1 MTDREQKRRM
11 RLYIFAFFF
20 VMYEAITYASNDM
33 IMPGMLDVVSEFHV
47 SIEYVASSMSIFIL
61 GNAILQLFLGPAADR
76 YGKKIVILIGN
87 FLFLFFTIFILF
99 SVGINQFM
107 FSRLLQGSGCAFVA
121 MGYSIIHEK
130 FDDKTAVKIIA
141 LMANVTILSPLI
153 GPVVGGVIVSLA
165 SWHYVFVL
173 IGVVAFISF
182 CGLTR
187 YTPRSNK
194 ILSRICIKDITL
206 TYCSILK
213 NKNFAV
219 GCVSLCLA
227 LLPLVAWIA
236 LAPVL
241 IMKTAKLSFVHYI
254 AYQIIA
260 LGGLSISSV
269 AMQFIAG
276 KFSFYKIMTT
286 GNFLFIIGAFF
297 SLVLSK
303 NPLLFAVGLFITSLG
318 VGLFDGIAFRIIMS
332 NRQFSQSMTISLLVF
347 IQTIVVAGGI
357 EIINLI
363 CGKFGFSLFSFA
375 LVNFVFSIA
384 AAVFIYHFAKMNK
397 NREWT

>member
-1 MTDREQKRRM
+1 MTNREQKRRM

-47 SIEYVASSMSIFIL
+47 SIGYVASSMSFFIL

-76 YGKKIVILIGN
+76 YGKKIVILTGN
-87 FLFLFFTIFILF
+87 FFFLVFTIFITL
-99 SVGINQFM
+99 SGSINQFM
-107 FSRLLQGSGCAFVA
+107 FGRLLQGSGCAFVA
-121 MGYSIIHEK
+121 VGYSIIHEK
-130 FDDKTAVKIIA
+130 FDDKTAVKVIA
-141 LMANVTILSPLI
+141 LMANVTILAPLL
-153 GPVVGGVIVSLA
+153 GPVVGGIIVGLA
-165 SWHYVFVL
+165 GWHYVFVL

-182 CGLTR
+182 CGLIR
-187 YTPRSNK
+187 YTPRSK
-194 ILSRICIKDITL
+194 KVIDRINVKNITL

-213 NKNFAV
+213 NRNFAI
-219 GCVSLCLA
+219 GCFAICLA
-227 LLPLVAWIA
+227 ILPLISWIA

-241 IMKTAKLSFVHYI
+241 IMKTAKLSFIHYI

-297 SLVLSK
+297 SLVFSHF
-303 NPLLFAVGLFITSLG
+303 PLLLAISFFMNSLGLGLFHG
-318 VGLFDGIAFRIIMS
+318 VIIRIIIS
-332 NRQFSQSMTISLLVF
+332 TRQFSQNMTMSLLVF
-347 IQTIVVAGGI
+347 IETIAMASGI
-357 EIINLI
+357 EIVNLI
-363 CGKFGFSLFSFA
+363 CEKFGFSLFSFA
-375 LVNFVFSIA
+375 LMNFIFSIIA
-384 AAVFIYHFAKMNK
+384 SMFVYHFAKMNK
-397 NREWT
+397 NKEWT